1 MEKRRIAG
9 MGTQADVKRAIEGER
24 ADVIRVLAEHRI
36 LPTVVE
42 RAESGSSLL
51 GRSTPTVGLEP
62 QADDS
67 GTIDRQTT
75 RKVVDTLGVDSEED
89 CESVR
94 EEIRDHSA
102 W

>member
-1 MEKRRIAG
+1 
-9 MGTQADVKRAIEGER
+9 MGIQAAVNSAIEGNR
-24 ADVIRVLAEHRI
+24 ADLVRVLAEHRI

-51 GRSTPTVGLEP
+51 SRSTPTVRLEP

-75 RKVVDTLGVDSEED
+75 AKVVDSLGIDSEAD

-94 EEIRDHSA
+94 EEIRNHSA